1 MAVIYTKNRSEI
13 LSQMVNSLEK
23 NAGITSTSPGSIA
36 RAFAEA
42 VADQIGDLYSVLK
55 YNIDQTMINTASGRN
70 LDLIGELYSVPRKQI
85 TDTIASDRNLANVV
99 FSIAKVYSK
108 DLVIP
113 KGTTVFN
120 DISNSSSFQF
130 RYLLSGD
137 VTIPAGAKKAFGQI
151 LPSSG
156 NQANTAAAGTLTRHD
171 FITPPGVILA
181 VQNVK
186 DVYSEI
192 NTENDEAYRRRII
205 RSVKLYSTG
214 TAESIRLAAL
224 SIKGV
229 RDVKIREGSFGMGS
243 CDVIV
248 VPEGPTLAGTL
259 DSVVYRE
266 LLAYKPVGIK
276 LNVRVAQRVPVSVS
290 ANIILPI
297 GNSSISAASIAN
309 QAAYFVK
316 RYLNSLTVGD
326 TVDASVIQSQIMSSS
341 DLIGEVIINQM
352 TVNGVEIPKNNYQ
365 LQSERSYLVAGTV
378 EIYPAIIG
386 STQY

>member
-108 DLVIP
+108 DLIIS
-113 KGTTVFN
+113 KGTTVYN

-137 VTIPAGAKKAFGQI
+137 VTIPAGSRKAFGQI

-156 NQANTAAAGTLTRHD
+156 NQAHTAAAGTLTRHD
-171 FITPPGVILA
+171 FITPPGVILS

-186 DVYSEI
+186 DVYSEV

-248 VPEGPTLAGTL
+248 VPEGPMLAGTL

-276 LNVRVAQRVPVSVS
+276 LNVRVAERVPVSVS

-297 GNSSISAASIAN
+297 GNSSVSAVSIAN

-326 TVDASVIQSQIMSSS
+326 SVDASVIQSQILSSS
-341 DLIGEVIINQM
+341 DLIGEVIINLM

-365 LQSERSYLVAGTV
+365 LQSERSYLVAGAV

>member
-108 DLVIP
+108 DLIIS
-113 KGTTVFN
+113 KGTTVYN

-137 VTIPAGAKKAFGQI
+137 VTIPAGSRKAFGQI

-156 NQANTAAAGTLTRHD
+156 NQAHTAAAGTLTRHD
-171 FITPPGVILA
+171 FIAPPGVILS

-186 DVYSEI
+186 DVYSEV

-248 VPEGPTLAGTL
+248 VPEGPMLAGTL

-276 LNVRVAQRVPVSVS
+276 LNVRVAERVPVSVS

-297 GNSSISAASIAN
+297 GNSSVSAVSIAN

-326 TVDASVIQSQIMSSS
+326 SVNASVIQSQILSSS
-341 DLIGEVIINQM
+341 DLIGEVIINLM

-365 LQSERSYLVAGTV
+365 LQSERSYLVAGAV

>member
-108 DLVIP
+108 DLIIS
-113 KGTTVFN
+113 KGTTVYN

-137 VTIPAGAKKAFGQI
+137 VTIQAGSRKAFGQI

-156 NQANTAAAGTLTRHD
+156 NQAHTAAAGTLTRHD
-171 FITPPGVILA
+171 FITPPGVILS

-186 DVYSEI
+186 DVYSEV

-248 VPEGPTLAGTL
+248 VPEGPMLAGTL

-276 LNVRVAQRVPVSVS
+276 LNVRVAERVPVSVS

-297 GNSSISAASIAN
+297 GNSSVSAVSIAN

-326 TVDASVIQSQIMSSS
+326 SVDASVIQSQILSSS
-341 DLIGEVIINQM
+341 DLIGEVIINLM

-365 LQSERSYLVAGTV
+365 LQSERSYLVAGAV

>member
-1 MAVIYTKNRSEI
+1 
-13 LSQMVNSLEK
+13 
-23 NAGITSTSPGSIA
+23 
-36 RAFAEA
+36 
-42 VADQIGDLYSVLK
+42 
-55 YNIDQTMINTASGRN
+55 MINTASGRN

-108 DLVIP
+108 DLIIS
-113 KGTTVFN
+113 KGTTVYN

-137 VTIPAGAKKAFGQI
+137 VTIPAGSRKAFGQI

-156 NQANTAAAGTLTRHD
+156 NQAHTAAAGTLTRHD
-171 FITPPGVILA
+171 FIAPPGVILS

-186 DVYSEI
+186 DVYSEV

-248 VPEGPTLAGTL
+248 VPEGPMLAGTL

-276 LNVRVAQRVPVSVS
+276 LNVRVAERVPVSVS

-297 GNSSISAASIAN
+297 GNSSVSAVSIAN

-326 TVDASVIQSQIMSSS
+326 SVDASVIQSQILSSS
-341 DLIGEVIINQM
+341 DLIGEVIINLM

-365 LQSERSYLVAGTV
+365 LQSERSYLVAGAV

>member
-108 DLVIP
+108 DLIIS
-113 KGTTVFN
+113 KGTTVYN

-137 VTIPAGAKKAFGQI
+137 VTIQAGSRKAFGQI

-156 NQANTAAAGTLTRHD
+156 NQAHTAAAGTLTRHD
-171 FITPPGVILA
+171 FITPPGVILS

-186 DVYSEI
+186 DVYSEV

-248 VPEGPTLAGTL
+248 VPEGPMLAGTL

-276 LNVRVAQRVPVSVS
+276 LNVRVAERVPVSVS

-297 GNSSISAASIAN
+297 GNSSVSAVSIAN

-326 TVDASVIQSQIMSSS
+326 SVDASVIQSQILSSS
-341 DLIGEVIINQM
+341 DLIGEVIINLM

-365 LQSERSYLVAGTV
+365 IQSERSYLVAGAV

>member
-108 DLVIP
+108 DLIIS
-113 KGTTVFN
+113 KGTTVYN
-120 DISNSSSFQF
+120 DISNNSSFQF

-137 VTIPAGAKKAFGQI
+137 VTIPAGSRKAFGQI

-156 NQANTAAAGTLTRHD
+156 NQAHTAAAGTLTRHD
-171 FITPPGVILA
+171 FIAPPGVILS

-186 DVYSEI
+186 DVYSEA

-248 VPEGPTLAGTL
+248 VPEGPMLAGTL

-276 LNVRVAQRVPVSVS
+276 LNVRVAERVPVSVS

-297 GNSSISAASIAN
+297 GNSSVSAVSIAN

-326 TVDASVIQSQIMSSS
+326 SVNASVIQSQILSSS
-341 DLIGEVIINQM
+341 DLIGEVIINLM

-365 LQSERSYLVAGTV
+365 LQSERSYLVAGAV

>member
-108 DLVIP
+108 DLVIS
-113 KGTTVFN
+113 KGTTVYN

-137 VTIPAGAKKAFGQI
+137 VTIPAGSRKAFGQI

-156 NQANTAAAGTLTRHD
+156 NQAHTAAAGTLTRHD
-171 FITPPGVILA
+171 FIAPPGVILS

-186 DVYSEI
+186 DVYSEV

-248 VPEGPTLAGTL
+248 VPEGPMLAGTL

-276 LNVRVAQRVPVSVS
+276 LNVRVAERVPVSVS

-297 GNSSISAASIAN
+297 GNSSVSAVSIAN

-326 TVDASVIQSQIMSSS
+326 SVDASVIQSQILSSS
-341 DLIGEVIINQM
+341 DLIGEVIINLM

-365 LQSERSYLVAGTV
+365 LQSERSYLVAGAV

>member
-1 MAVIYTKNRSEI
+1 MAVIYTKNRTEI

-108 DLVIP
+108 DLVIA
-113 KGTTVFN
+113 KGTTVYN
-120 DISNSSSFQF
+120 DVSNSSSFQF
-130 RYLLSGD
+130 KYLLSGD
-137 VTIPAGAKKAFGQI
+137 VTIPVGAKKAFGQI
-151 LPSSG
+151 LPSSS
-156 NQANTAAAGTLTRHD
+156 NQAHTAAAGSLTRHD

-192 NTENDEAYRRRII
+192 NTENDESYRRRII

-243 CDVIV
+243 CDVII
-248 VPEGPTLAGTL
+248 VPEGPAMSGTL
-259 DSVVYRE
+259 DSIVYRD

-276 LNVRVAQRVPVSVS
+276 LNVRIAQRVPVSVS

-297 GNSSISAASIAN
+297 GNSSISAVSIAN

-326 TVDASVIQSQIMSSS
+326 SVDASVIQSQIMSSS

-365 LQSERSYLVAGTV
+365 LQSERSYLVAGSV

>member
-108 DLVIP
+108 DLVIS
-113 KGTTVFN
+113 KGTTIYN

-130 RYLLSGD
+130 RYILSAD
-137 VTIPAGAKKAFGQI
+137 VTIPAGARKAFGQI

-156 NQANTAAAGTLTRHD
+156 NQAHTAAAGTLTRHD
-171 FITPPGVILA
+171 FITPPGVILS

-192 NTENDEAYRRRII
+192 NIENDESYRRRII

-248 VPEGPTLAGTL
+248 IPEGPMLSGTL
-259 DSVVYRE
+259 DSIVYRE

-276 LNVRVAQRVPVSVS
+276 LNVRIAQRVPVSVS

-326 TVDASVIQSQIMSSS
+326 SVDASVIQSQIMSSS
-341 DLIGEVIINQM
+341 DLIGEVIISQM
-352 TVNGVEIPKNNYQ
+352 TVNGVEIPKSNYQ
-365 LQSERSYLVAGTV
+365 LQSERSYLVAGSV